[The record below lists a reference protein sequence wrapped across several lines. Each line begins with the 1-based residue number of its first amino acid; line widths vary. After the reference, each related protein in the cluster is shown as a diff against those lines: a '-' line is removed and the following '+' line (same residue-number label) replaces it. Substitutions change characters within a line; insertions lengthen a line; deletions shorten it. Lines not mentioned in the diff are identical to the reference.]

1 MAFEMAFMAR
11 TFFFASGTLFKQC
24 PSVVLELHHESFRKS
39 CPLPVL
45 DERKGSNG
53 RGQTILFSNEIT
65 THSFY
70 CGRHFDFDFLYFA
83 DEVQSPIELFQLFF
97 VLF

>member
-1 MAFEMAFMAR
+1 
-11 TFFFASGTLFKQC
+11 
-24 PSVVLELHHESFRKS
+24 VLELHNESFRKS

-83 DEVQSPIELFQLFF
+83 DEVQSLLNCSNCSLFF